1 MIRVP
6 VNPNLLV
13 WARERASLTQA
24 DLEGKFS
31 KIGAWEGGEVQPT
44 LKQVEAFASAVHVP
58 VGYLF
63 LSEPPS
69 VVVDHFSACA
79 LTFDKRIRESIV
91 ESRALAAQ
99 RDALLPRLV
108 FGEVG
113 FMGDLCS
120 RLI

>member
-13 WARERASLTQA
+13 WARERARLTQA

-69 VVVDHFSACA
+69 VVVTISAPA
-79 LTFDKRIRESIV
+79 L
-91 ESRALAAQ
+91 SRSTSGLGNPLSKAA
-99 RDALLPRLV
+99 P
-108 FGEVG
+108 
-113 FMGDLCS
+113 
-120 RLI
+120 